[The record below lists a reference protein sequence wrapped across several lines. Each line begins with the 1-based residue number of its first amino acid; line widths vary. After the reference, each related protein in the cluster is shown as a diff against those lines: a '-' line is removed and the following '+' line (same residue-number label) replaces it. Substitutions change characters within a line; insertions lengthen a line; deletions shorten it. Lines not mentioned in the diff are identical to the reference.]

1 MATLFHPR
9 RNAVKYDDAESLHMR
24 GARREEQ
31 HYLDWANKTLLR
43 GRMHAHFERG
53 LEQVRL
59 AVGPDEAGRGIQEQ
73 LMQKF
78 AQVSAKFEE
87 RQKMPKSMAS
97 SNESRQ
103 DPLMPPLSG
112 ARCWQPL
119 ASISIASRPADK
131 RRNLDIWPVTFDV
144 GHATCDV
151 DRNIAGRCRRRRRFV
166 QSFRS

>member
-1 MATLFHPR
+1 MSPFGTIVLLFDP
-9 RNAVKYDDAESLHMR
+9 AAALLADAESLHLR

-43 GRMHAHFERG
+43 GMMHAHFERG

-59 AVGPDEAGRGIQEQ
+59 AVGPDEAGSGIQEQ

-87 RQKMPKSMAS
+87 RQKISKSMAS

-103 DPLMPPLSG
+103 DLFTPPPSG
-112 ARCWQPL
+112 SRSWQPL
-119 ASISIASRPADK
+119 PSIPIASQPADERHAK
-131 RRNLDIWPVTFDV
+131 SWLFACDIWS
-144 GHATCDV
+144 ATCDV
-151 DRNIAGRCRRRRRFV
+151 
-166 QSFRS
+166 